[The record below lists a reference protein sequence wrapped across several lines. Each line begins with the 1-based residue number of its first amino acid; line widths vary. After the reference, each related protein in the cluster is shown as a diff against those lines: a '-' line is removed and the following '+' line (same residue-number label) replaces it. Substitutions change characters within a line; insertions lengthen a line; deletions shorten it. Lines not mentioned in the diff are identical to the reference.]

1 MTGPVRPVPAAFDP
15 LRALETLDRHG
26 VRFVVIGAF
35 AGRLLGSPSLTRDL
49 DICYARDRENLSAL
63 AAALQELHARL
74 RGVDEDAP
82 FRLDAKTLANGDSF
96 TFVTDAG
103 DLDILGTPS
112 GTTGYDELAR
122 TAEETDLGGIRVRIA
137 SIDSLIRMKR
147 AAGRPKDL
155 IEVEVLAALRDELD
169 QTTS

>member
-1 MTGPVRPVPAAFDP
+1 MSEPDRHLPAAFDP
-15 LRALETLDRHG
+15 LGALETLDRHG

-49 DICYARDRENLSAL
+49 DICYARDRENLEAL
-63 AAALQELHARL
+63 VSALQELHARL
-74 RGVDEDAP
+74 RGMKDDVP

-96 TFVTDAG
+96 TFMTDAG
-103 DLDILGTPS
+103 DLDVLGTPS
-112 GTTGYDELAR
+112 GTAGYEELFR
-122 TAEETDLGGIRVRIA
+122 TAEEVELGGIKVRIA

-155 IEVEVLAALRDELD
+155 IEVEVLSALREETD
-169 QTTS
+169 SSSN